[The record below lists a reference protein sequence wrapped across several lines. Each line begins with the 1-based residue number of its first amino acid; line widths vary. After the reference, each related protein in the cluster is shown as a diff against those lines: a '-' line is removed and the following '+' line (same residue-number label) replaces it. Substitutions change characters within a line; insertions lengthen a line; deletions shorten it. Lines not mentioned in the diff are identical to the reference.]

1 MARRVKT
8 PRRKQVQRAKSP
20 TLEKPKAN
28 KVVKPTRKRLNKD
41 SILKTPGHGV
51 KTRAR
56 ATKVRNQLGQYQKH
70 NTLSSSPQTPK
81 TPRLLSSARSRGK
94 SSIWSALSTTRSFWA
109 TVKEAAEVEA
119 CSSAASSFDST
130 NIVHIA
136 RRLSASV
143 SAQLDSYK
151 YENHGFF
158 SSSSPSGHD
167 PRDLIPR
174 TDDEVQDVKVAVW
187 PTVQHVLEL
196 THQPIRLPNPK
207 GSYLDQIRH
216 IRLQLRNTWQD
227 LGKPSNAP
235 PPFQLEAWSGGIS
248 RWRESTYTDGTAR
261 FSASIV
267 EMQLEAWVAANL
279 IPPPPKD
286 EEEEEE
292 DDNDGIS
299 SPEIFHARHE
309 WNHNSTSPTLGAQ
322 KRRTRRKPMSA
333 IYDEDRDVGF
343 LPTPAHIHAYQAAGE
358 AASTMTIPSLSM
370 SDDTYD
376 FDIDDFPPLAR
387 RRLVPIYEDRD
398 TPPRLLSGDADGTA
412 TAAIAVVVAGPDNT
426 GGSGS
431 SAEDASGSDKENDVQ
446 AQIRYERAEREAEIT
461 PSSSQQAID
470 PVGERMVRSELL
482 GEEWEVERGM
492 GWGGGG
498 GGGGF

>member
-8 PRRKQVQRAKSP
+8 PRSKQVQRAKSP
-20 TLEKPKAN
+20 TLKKPKAN
-28 KVVKPTRKRLNKD
+28 KVVKPTRKRLNRD

-51 KTRAR
+51 KIRAR

-70 NTLSSSPQTPK
+70 SNLSSSPQTPK
-81 TPRLLSSARSRGK
+81 TPHLLSSARCSRGE

-109 TVKEAAEVEA
+109 TVKEAAEAEA
-119 CSSAASSFDST
+119 SSSAASSFDST
-130 NIVHIA
+130 NIAHIA

-143 SAQLDSYK
+143 TAQLDSYK
-151 YENHGFF
+151 YENYGFF

-167 PRDLIPR
+167 PRDLIPN
-174 TDDEVQDVKVAVW
+174 TDDEVQDLKVAVW

-196 THQPIRLPNPK
+196 THQPIRLPNLK
-207 GSYLDQIRH
+207 GSYLDQIRQ

-235 PPFQLEAWSGGIS
+235 PPFQLEAWGGGIS

-267 EMQLEAWVAANL
+267 EMQLEAWIAANL
-279 IPPPPKD
+279 IPPPP
-286 EEEEEE
+286 EEEE
-292 DDNDGIS
+292 DDDDDDDDDDDAAMNDSIS
-299 SPEIFHARHE
+299 SPEIFHVRHE

-322 KRRTRRKPMSA
+322 RRKPMSA
-333 IYDEDRDVGF
+333 IYDEGRDVGF
-343 LPTPAHIHAYQAAGE
+343 MPTPAQIHAYQAGE
-358 AASTMTIPSLSM
+358 AASTTIIPSISM
-370 SDDTYD
+370 SDDTGN
-376 FDIDDFPPLAR
+376 FDIDDFPPLV

-398 TPPRLLSGDADGTA
+398 TPPPLLSGDAAGADGTA
-412 TAAIAVVVAGPDNT
+412 TATAAAAGPDDT

-431 SAEDASGSDKENDVQ
+431 SAEDAGGSDKENDVQ
-446 AQIRYERAEREAEIT
+446 TQIRHERAEWEEETT

-470 PVGERMVRSELL
+470 P
-482 GEEWEVERGM
+482 
-492 GWGGGG
+492 
-498 GGGGF
+498 